1 MKRKLL
7 SIALAATLFKASYVS
22 ALGLGEIE
30 LESYLNEPLDA
41 RIEILNTEGLLPTQI
56 LVRLASENDF
66 DRVGIERSFFLTGIN
81 FQVVIDS
88 EGDSYVAVST
98 RDPVR
103 EPFLD
108 FVIETRWPSGRL
120 LREYTVLLD
129 PPSFDDGIVISASD
143 VVAAEGER
151 RSDTF
156 ASQSRSARSAPR
168 SDADTVTDR
177 PEPGQSYRV
186 KPNETLWEIA
196 LEAKLPGTSVQAT
209 MLEIQ
214 RQNPDAFI
222 NNNINL
228 LKAGRVV
235 YLPTDLDA
243 SLSDSEVVLANI
255 RRQDQDW
262 RAGRVSAPAAR
273 LRIAGDQFDSE
284 RDDAVAV
291 TDKATVDTMSR
302 SGMQVDNA
310 KLAEL
315 QSQLSVLQEQ
325 LEVMQAIIET
335 KDKQIALL
343 QNALSGNESTQSAG
357 DTSERDLAQ
366 EPQKTAVVDGS
377 AVDTTSES
385 RAAADL
391 AGTDTA
397 SSDNAQATI
406 VDLAAPV
413 VAAKPAPAVQTTAKD
428 DGLSISL
435 IAGGVGAAAVLAALG
450 LVWQRRRSSVL
461 AKGGD
466 SALNSDLD
474 VDDDVFSNVS
484 LNDSGLEID
493 HDSSDDPL
501 PAHITESFSSNAKT
515 DQYASDMDIDDALA
529 EADIYIAYGR
539 INQAVE
545 LLQGY
550 LEKNPGA
557 DECRLKLLEVL
568 VDAGRESEAKAAY
581 AGVLDQCSRDV
592 VVRADELM
600 MRGGFLSSQQKS
612 AGSSATVEE
621 VFDLGADSSLF
632 GPYGDA
638 LDSILGDSS
647 DSAPQSASDES
658 MPDESGADA
667 DSDAVEPETE
677 EVGIPSELEELQ
689 DEELEVADDAAL
701 GDALAVT
708 GDGEGPDEVD
718 SFFDQ
723 LQAQQQER
731 ERAQKESDMRA
742 REAALAAQAE
752 ADALNDPFAD
762 LAADESSTLKATTE
776 ELLEDF
782 DLSHLVE
789 EDNSTQQPSLEP
801 QPLEF
806 DLSDLDLES
815 GPSDLSDEIDLSD
828 FEVSHED
835 QESAVAEESSLDL
848 DDGLDLS
855 GFEDFDLEPAPAP
868 APAPRTPED
877 EIFVADGED
886 APAAKLD
893 LARAYIDMED
903 FDSARGIL
911 EDVART
917 GDDAQRREAEALLT
931 TLL

>member
-235 YLPTDLDA
+235 YLPTELDA

-255 RRQDQDW
+255 RRQNQDW

-291 TDKATVDTMSR
+291 ADKATVDTTSR
-302 SGMQVDNA
+302 SGVQVDNA

-343 QNALSGNESTQSAG
+343 QNALSGNESTQSSG

-366 EPQKTAVVDGS
+366 EPQKTALVDGS
-377 AVDTTSES
+377 TVDTTSES

-450 LVWQRRRSSVL
+450 LMWQRRRSSVL

-474 VDDDVFSNVS
+474 VDDDVFSKVS

-501 PAHITESFSSNAKT
+501 PAHITESFSGNAKT

-545 LLQGY
+545 LLQGS

-600 MRGGFLSSQQKS
+600 MRGGFLLSQQKS

-638 LDSILGDSS
+638 LDSILGDSR

-667 DSDAVEPETE
+667 DLDAVEPETE
-677 EVGIPSELEELQ
+677 EVGIPPELEELQ
-689 DEELEVADDAAL
+689 EELEVADDAAL

-708 GDGEGPDEVD
+708 GDSEGPDEVD

-762 LAADESSTLKATTE
+762 LAPDESSTLKATTE

-789 EDNSTQQPSLEP
+789 EDDSTQQPSLEP
-801 QPLEF
+801 EPLEF
-806 DLSDLDLES
+806 DLSDLDLER
-815 GPSDLSDEIDLSD
+815 GPADLSDEIDLSD
-828 FEVSHED
+828 FEVSYED

-848 DDGLDLS
+848 DDALDLS
-855 GFEDFDLEPAPAP
+855 SFEDFDLEPAPAP
-868 APAPRTPED
+868 RTPED
-877 EIFVADGED
+877 DIFVADGED